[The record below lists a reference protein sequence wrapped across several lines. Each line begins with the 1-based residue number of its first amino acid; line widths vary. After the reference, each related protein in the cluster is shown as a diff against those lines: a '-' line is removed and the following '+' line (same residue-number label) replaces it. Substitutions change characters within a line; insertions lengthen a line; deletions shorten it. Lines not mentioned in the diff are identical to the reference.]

1 VAGTISNIVG
11 MLNREVYEVEL
22 RLDRRGRVLAVVER
36 WFEGGRIREKKRRI
50 RRFPL

>member
-1 VAGTISNIVG
+1 VAGTISRLVY
-11 MLNREVYEVEL
+11 MPYEYEVEL
-22 RLDRRGRVLAVVER
+22 KLDRRGRVKAVIER